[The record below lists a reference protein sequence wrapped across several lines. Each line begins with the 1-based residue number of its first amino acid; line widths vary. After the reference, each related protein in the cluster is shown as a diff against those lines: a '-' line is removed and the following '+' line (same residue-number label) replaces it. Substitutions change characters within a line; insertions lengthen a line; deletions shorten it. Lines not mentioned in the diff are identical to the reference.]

1 MDTKLILQF
10 LRDVMANNNR
20 LWFQQHKDVYLAAK
34 EDFERGVAAAIS
46 RISTFDSSVAH
57 IGVKDATYRFYRDT
71 RFSPDKSPYKNH
83 LGAYISARGKKS
95 LHGGYYIHLEPDNCL
110 LACGSYWLPTNILT
124 SCRNEIMANEE
135 EWLKCV
141 ESKEFIKY
149 FGDSFE
155 PCTERDSW
163 GTKQG
168 FGLEKLKTCPAG
180 FPRDYAQVKYLR
192 LKNYCC
198 WHRVSNDFFEG
209 DAWLKQMEIVFKAAK
224 PMMDFMNSVID
235 DYE

>member
-20 LWFQQHKDVYLAAK
+20 PWFQQHKDMYLAAK

-95 LHGGYYIHLEPDNCL
+95 LHGGYYIHLEPDYCM

-124 SCRNEIMANEE
+124 S
-135 EWLKCV
+135 
-141 ESKEFIKY
+141 
-149 FGDSFE
+149 
-155 PCTERDSW
+155 
-163 GTKQG
+163 
-168 FGLEKLKTCPAG
+168 
-180 FPRDYAQVKYLR
+180 
-192 LKNYCC
+192 
-198 WHRVSNDFFEG
+198 
-209 DAWLKQMEIVFKAAK
+209 
-224 PMMDFMNSVID
+224 
-235 DYE
+235 